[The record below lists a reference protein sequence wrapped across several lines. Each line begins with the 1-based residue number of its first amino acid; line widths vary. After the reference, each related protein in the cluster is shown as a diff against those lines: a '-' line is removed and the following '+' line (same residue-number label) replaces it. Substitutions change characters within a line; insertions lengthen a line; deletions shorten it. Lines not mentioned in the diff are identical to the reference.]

1 MVLMDFRPPLP
12 VVTWLASSIQHYRQ
26 FIYYASGDWS
36 VFVVWWVA
44 CSDITMDIHSC
55 SSLHNGHPSIW
66 NTHELQVQDC
76 FVHLHL
82 KMYSFFL
89 SRQVHIIKSWVLYK
103 KDHFQDHFDL
113 WNFSIRTVIL
123 IWKKTYLCK
132 LVLNLNAQSL

>member
-44 CSDITMDIHSC
+44 CPDITMDIHSC
-55 SSLHNGHPSIW
+55 SSLHNGHPSTW

-82 KMYSFFL
+82 KMYSTFYL
-89 SRQVHIIKSWVLYK
+89 DKY
-103 KDHFQDHFDL
+103 
-113 WNFSIRTVIL
+113 IL
-123 IWKKTYLCK
+123 LNLGFYTKKTIFKTILTYETFQYELSSSYGKRLICANLC
-132 LVLNLNAQSL
+132 